1 MAPNLTLR
9 SSNFLIRRLDRR
21 YASKFP
27 GQAKIDYLRY
37 YILWNESVGITFA
50 PQDHLNTMKE
60 GVSNMKI
67 TFTREGLIGL
77 SSTILSLL
85 LLFGLLSVTWIRTKP
100 IRWVESQRGRMGES
114 CGPSLIM
121 KFFWLPKPRRDEGFE
136 VNWRRAGN
144 TACQSSYPSG
154 FCLCHRHASA
164 QMSKIDFWAVQPRV
178 FSARCALA

>member
-9 SSNFLIRRLDRR
+9 SSNFLIRRSDLR
-21 YASKFP
+21 YASKSP

-50 PQDHLNTMKE
+50 LQYHLNTMKE

-85 LLFGLLSVTWIRTKP
+85 LLFGLLSVTWIRTKLL
-100 IRWVESQRGRMGES
+100 RWVEIQRGRMGKS
-114 CGPSLIM
+114 CGPFLIT
-121 KFFWLPKPRRDEGFE
+121 KTEARW
-136 VNWRRAGN
+136 
-144 TACQSSYPSG
+144 
-154 FCLCHRHASA
+154 
-164 QMSKIDFWAVQPRV
+164 DFWSQLARGGEYSLSIIISIRV
-178 FSARCALA
+178 LPLPPPCVCADVKKRLLGRPAKSFSARCALA

>member
-9 SSNFLIRRLDRR
+9 SSKFLIRRLDFG
-21 YASKFP
+21 YASKSP

-50 PQDHLNTMKE
+50 SQDHLNTMKE

-67 TFTREGLIGL
+67 TITREGLIGL

-85 LLFGLLSVTWIRTKP
+85 VLFGLLSVTWIRTKLS
-100 IRWVESQRGRMGES
+100 RWVESQRGRRGKS
-114 CGPSLIM
+114 CGPFLIVE
-121 KFFWLPKPRRDEGFE
+121 FFWLPKPRRDEIFE
-136 VNWRRAGN
+136 VNWRGAGN
-144 TACQSSYPSG
+144 TACQPSYPSG

-164 QMSKIDFWAVQPRV
+164 QMSKRDFWAVQPRV